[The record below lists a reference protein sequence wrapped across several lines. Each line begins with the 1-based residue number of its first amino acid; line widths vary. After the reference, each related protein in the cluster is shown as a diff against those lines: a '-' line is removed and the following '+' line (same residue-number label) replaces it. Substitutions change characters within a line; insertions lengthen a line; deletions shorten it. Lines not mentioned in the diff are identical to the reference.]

1 VGGGFGMRGNMEAGG
16 GGSVSG
22 NGSQGGSK
30 GSINQKYARMK
41 LL

>member
-1 VGGGFGMRGNMEAGG
+1 MGGGFGMRGNMEAGG
-16 GGSVSG
+16 GGGVSG